1 MKTSHAT
8 LITALCLAV
17 TACSNSRGL
26 TPAPPTASPTPF
38 SVLAG
43 LHTQT
48 TIGSTVDT
56 GFGTGNGDQN
66 PYGLAIAPS
75 TSGKITQG
83 DLIICNFN
91 NAANVQGT
99 GTTIEGLHPTAGS
112 APYRIA
118 QDMSLTGCDA
128 LTLDPK
134 DNIYNAAYATNLDP
148 IFSSSGTL
156 ITTNANPVWSGPFGE
171 IYSATSG
178 TYGAASVF
186 ASNANSGTIVR
197 LDLNSSGAL
206 SAIDTIISGFT
217 KNTGVPGSILGAS
230 GLTYNPSG
238 DILYVVDGG
247 NNRLVAFSGVTTL
260 APNSITVSGTGF
272 TGPSASAA
280 RVVYS
285 GSPLN
290 APVSA
295 ALLVNGN
302 VVVGNTADNNMIE
315 ISPGGAVMDKLDVD
329 TGAVGAIFG
338 IVTSGTTPAS
348 QKIYFNDDNAAT
360 VVLISQ

>member
-1 MKTSHAT
+1 MKTSQAT
-8 LITALCLAV
+8 LITLLCLAV
-17 TACSNSRGL
+17 TACSKSGV
-26 TPAPPTASPTPF
+26 TTTPPTASPTPF

-56 GFGTGNGDQN
+56 SAGTGNGDQN
-66 PYGLAIAPS
+66 PYGLAIAPA

-118 QDMSLTGCDA
+118 QDTSLTGCDA
-128 LTLDPK
+128 LALDPN
-134 DNIYNAAYATNLDP
+134 DNIYSAAYATNLDP
-148 IFSSSGTL
+148 IFTSSGTL
-156 ITTNANPVWSGPFGE
+156 VTTNPNPAWSGPFGE
-171 IYSATSG
+171 IYSAMSG
-178 TYGAASVF
+178 NYGAASVF
-186 ASNANSGTIVR
+186 ASNANSGTILR
-197 LDLNSSGAL
+197 LDLNSSGTV
-206 SAIDTIISGFT
+206 SAIDTIVTGFT

-247 NNRLVAFSGVTTL
+247 NNRVVALSGATTL

-280 RVVYS
+280 RVLYS

-290 APVSA
+290 APISA

-315 ISPGGAVMDKLDVD
+315 ISPGGTVMDKLDVD

-348 QKIYFNDDNAAT
+348 QKIYFNDDNANT